1 MIDVVVVGGG
11 ITGLATA
18 WYLRQADPDLS
29 VALLEASDRL
39 GGKIETTEWMGV
51 PLEAGPD
58 TFLARVPAAVD
69 LCHQLGLGEDLV
81 APATW
86 RAYVWTRGR
95 LRPLPEGHVLGV
107 PGRLG
112 ALARSGVVSRP
123 GLARAGLDLVLPRH
137 RFSDDPS
144 VAEVVGARFGREVV
158 DRLVDPMLGGIHAG
172 TTERL
177 SLASVAPA
185 VAEVASRSRSLL
197 LGLRGRVAQPP
208 SGPLFLSLRGGLGR
222 MVERLVDRLEGVDVR
237 CRVEVESLAAGP
249 TGGWRVGGLNAA
261 SVVLTVPAFVAA
273 PMLSGICPAAT
284 PDLEAIRYASVVTV
298 TFAYRPEAVADR
310 LDGSGFLVPAVDGR
324 LMTACTWLT
333 AKWPDRARSGRVL
346 LRASAGR
353 VTDQRALGLDDQTL
367 AACLHREL
375 AEAMGLREEPED
387 FTVARWPRA
396 FPQYD
401 VGHGARVAR
410 MEAALAE
417 AAPGVTVAGAAYHG
431 LGIAACIQ
439 QAEAAAARTLKQLL
453 TRS

>member
-1 MIDVVVVGGG
+1 MTDVVVVGGG

-158 DRLVDPMLGGIHAG
+158 DRLVDPLLGGIHAG

-249 TGGWRVGGLNAA
+249 TGDRK
-261 SVVLTVPAFVAA
+261 SVV
-273 PMLSGICPAAT
+273 
-284 PDLEAIRYASVVTV
+284 
-298 TFAYRPEAVADR
+298 
-310 LDGSGFLVPAVDGR
+310 
-324 LMTACTWLT
+324 
-333 AKWPDRARSGRVL
+333 
-346 LRASAGR
+346 
-353 VTDQRALGLDDQTL
+353 
-367 AACLHREL
+367 
-375 AEAMGLREEPED
+375 
-387 FTVARWPRA
+387 
-396 FPQYD
+396 
-401 VGHGARVAR
+401 
-410 MEAALAE
+410 
-417 AAPGVTVAGAAYHG
+417 
-431 LGIAACIQ
+431 
-439 QAEAAAARTLKQLL
+439 
-453 TRS
+453 